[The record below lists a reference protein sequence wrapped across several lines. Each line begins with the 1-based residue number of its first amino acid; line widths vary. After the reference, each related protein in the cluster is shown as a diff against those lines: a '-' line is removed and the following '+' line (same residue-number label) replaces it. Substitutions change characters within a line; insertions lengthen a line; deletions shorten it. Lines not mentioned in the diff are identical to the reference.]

1 MANKKTTKRKE
12 VKPINID
19 ADIHK
24 MLKMKATIEDRNMVE
39 IVESAI
45 LETIP
50 DEILKMFKKSK
61 NLQKKEVAKKN
72 EEKTIATNVVEEV
85 TVENKEVV
93 EETKEEIDIAENVK
107 NEEEIIENTNDN
119 LDEINDEDD
128 VEVDDETSC
137 YF

>member
-61 NLQKKEVAKKN
+61 NLQKKEVAKNN

-85 TVENKEVV
+85 TVETKEV
-93 EETKEEIDIAENVK
+93 EEIKKDIDLVENVK
-107 NEEEIIENTNDN
+107 NEEDIIENTNDSS
-119 LDEINDEDD
+119 DEINDEVDD
-128 VEVDDETSC
+128 EVDDETSC